1 MIKINL
7 GDSCFVKRKYWEIC
21 FTYYH
26 DCCTIL
32 SQTVLAN
39 CELFYSESKKLFVI
53 LAKLNVE
60 KEYFN
65 HAIRSL
71 RTRYDYESREI
82 MNDHVHKDKTLNTIN
97 GLKTNLIFI
106 VNKQPVLVKRRNHE

>member
-21 FTYYH
+21 FTYCHGY
-26 DCCTIL
+26 CTIL
-32 SQTVLAN
+32 SQTVLVN

-53 LAKLNVE
+53 LAKFNVE

-65 HAIRSL
+65 RAVRSL
-71 RTRYDYESREI
+71 RTRYDYERREI
-82 MNDHVHKDKTLNTIN
+82 INDLVHKDEILNTIN